1 MDLAVSAGLLWPT
14 EAGWR
19 FQHGT
24 LRDALLLESKTEGRL
39 ADLHR
44 AIAEHLRSGADQDL
58 GTKLRCGEHLVA
70 AGDHQVAFETL
81 LAAEAL
87 AREAKDD
94 LAAERAIELASQAA
108 DAFSA
113 DGGVHQLNLLG
124 RRAELHRLRG
134 EWSEAQAVAREDL
147 R

>member
-1 MDLAVSAGLLWPT
+1 MLRLRESIDDHSVGARAGALLGRSVDQAEWAGCVGSWGLMRREAAWTPLQAPGCRPT

-24 LRDALLLESKTEGRL
+24 LRARCCSSWKTEGRL
-39 ADLHR
+39 VDLHR

-58 GTKLRCGEHLVA
+58 GDKLRCGEHLVA

-87 AREAKDD
+87 A
-94 LAAERAIELASQAA
+94 
-108 DAFSA
+108 
-113 DGGVHQLNLLG
+113 
-124 RRAELHRLRG
+124 
-134 EWSEAQAVAREDL
+134 
-147 R
+147 